1 MHFGKTI
8 VHETML
14 RMKSALLLLSLLFLA
29 PSHAPQSADPPNILF
44 VIGDDWSWLHVG
56 AYGDTVVQTPN
67 LDRLAEQGVVFEHAY
82 VSSPSCTPSRAAVL
96 TGQHFWRLEGG
107 ANLYGPL
114 PAQHP
119 TYVDLMENAGYH
131 VGYTRKG
138 WAPGHLGERT
148 RNPAGPRYTD
158 FDAFL
163 QARRSDAPFVFWF
176 GTSDPHRP
184 YDTGSGAASG
194 IDLGAVDVPAVMP
207 DHVDVRGDIA
217 DYYVEIQR
225 IDREVG
231 EMVDQLEAM
240 GELDNTLIVI
250 TSDNGMPFPR
260 AKSNLYDLGVR
271 VPLIMAWADGAP
283 AGRRIDNFVSLTDLA
298 PTFLDLAGLN
308 IPDVMT
314 GRSLL
319 PMLQS
324 EAAGLIESGRDAMF
338 FGKERHVPSQ
348 RAPDS
353 GGYPMRAI
361 RTADYLYIRNFRP
374 DRAPVGIP
382 DYENAF
388 LHPSW
393 YGDTDGGPAKRYM
406 VYQKDRD
413 TQHQRLFDLAFGP
426 RQGEELYDLRTD
438 PDQVSN
444 VASDPD
450 YNRIKRDLHNR
461 LMTELHAT
469 GDPRVQGRGN
479 LFDWQAYTGGTP
491 TPPNWQR

>member
-1 MHFGKTI
+1 M
-8 VHETML
+8 
-14 RMKSALLLLSLLFLA
+14 RLLLLVFSLGLLA
-29 PSHAPQSADPPNILF
+29 PSSSTPRPHSAADDRPNILF

-56 AYGDTVVQTPN
+56 AYGDAVVQTPN
-67 LDRLAEQGVVFEHAY
+67 LNQLAERGVLFEHAY

-114 PAQHP
+114 PAKHP

-131 VGYTRKG
+131 VGLTRKG
-138 WAPGHLGERT
+138 WAPGNLGERR
-148 RNPAGPRYTD
+148 RNPAGPRYAD

-163 QARRSDAPFVFWF
+163 DARRANAPFAFWF

-194 IDLGAVDVPAVMP
+194 IDLDAIAVPAVMP
-207 DHVDVRGDIA
+207 DHADVRSDIA

-231 EMVDQLEAM
+231 EMLARLETM
-240 GELDNTLIVI
+240 GELSNTIVVV

-260 AKSNLYDLGVR
+260 AKSSVYDLGVR
-271 VPLIMAWADGAP
+271 VPLLIAWPDGAP
-283 AGRRIDNFVSLTDLA
+283 SGRRVTDFVNLTDLA
-298 PTFLDLAGLN
+298 PTFLDAAGLD

-319 PMLQS
+319 PMLRS
-324 EAAGLIESGRDAMF
+324 EASGQVEAERDAAF

-353 GGYPMRAI
+353 GGYPMRAV

-374 DRAPVGIP
+374 DRAPAGIA
-382 DYENAF
+382 DYEAAF
-388 LHPSW
+388 IYPSW
-393 YGDTDGGPAKRYM
+393 YGDTDGGPTKHYM
-406 VYQKDRD
+406 IAQQDRD
-413 TQHQRLFDLAFGP
+413 AAHRRLFDLAFSQRP
-426 RQGEELYDLRTD
+426 GEELYDLRTD
-438 PDQVSN
+438 PDQIKN
-444 VASDPD
+444 LAGNPD
-450 YNRIKRDLHNR
+450 YNRTKRDLHNR
-461 LMTELHAT
+461 LMAELHAT
-469 GDPRVQGRGN
+469 GDPRVLGRGD

-491 TPPNWQR
+491 GPPEDDR